1 MSKFARR
8 CAALMLAVV
17 LLCMAVPAAF
27 AAEGN
32 TLPAGAT
39 TMGGANTTL
48 IPDEE
53 ENCLSWLF
61 GSGDTITMPY
71 LNVKGQGLRRNVTL
85 DLEDCLVGITYTELG
100 SIGSYVSDAAAQQ
113 AWKAQAVA
121 IHSYLEYHKKYGS
134 SANALVYTPVD
145 QIPSSARSAIRR
157 AVSEVK
163 DEVLTCNG
171 SVIDA
176 VWSASA
182 GYNTQTGVYGTCS
195 GLDAWGTDVPYLQSV
210 ESPYEEQYHNLMR
223 RIIGK
228 DYRYIEYN
236 DSKTGQPYES
246 ADTTHKDLGGFV
258 QYNTFVSNGKS
269 YRYIGQFVSSR
280 YCFDFSADEN
290 GTPCMNYYGFGHGVG
305 MSQCGMVGYAQ
316 EQGMGY
322 RDILRHYYTGVS
334 LARWA
339 AAARTA
345 ACSAG
350 CGACWGCNKFCTGK
364 RRKCGKALLKR
375 DEIWYTIV
383 VCKNVSGRRNGP
395 VKWRSRNAVG
405 ESKGNKAGHGALPPA
420 GTAHC
425 GGAGPGNS
433 CGAERRDPGTGKG
446 PAPGG
451 RGCQPLY
458 NGCPA
463 GRPAGGGGPRLGGD
477 ARAAARTGAAG
488 VYRQQRG

>member
-1 MSKFARR
+1 MKRMSKFARR

-27 AAEGN
+27 AAEGDA
-32 TLPAGAT
+32 LPAGAT

-195 GLDAWGTDVPYLQSV
+195 SRDAWGTDVPYLQSV
-210 ESPYEEQYHNLMR
+210 ESPYEEQYHNKLR
-223 RIIGK
+223 RVIGK
-228 DYRYIEYN
+228 DYTYKEYN
-236 DSKTGQPYES
+236 DSRTGEPYVS
-246 ADTTHKDLGGFV
+246 ADTTHKDLGGYV
-258 QYNTFVSNGKS
+258 QYNTLTVDGSS
-269 YRYIGQFVSSR
+269 YRYLGQFVSSR
-280 YCFDFSADEN
+280 YCFDFGTDAS
-290 GTPCMNYYGFGHGVG
+290 GTPCMTYYGYGHGVG
-305 MSQCGMVGYAQ
+305 MSQCGAVGYAA
-316 EQGMGY
+316 ERNMGY
-322 RDILRHYYTGVS
+322 KAILRHYYKGASITSQGSSGGLFGWLRS
-334 LARWA
+334 LF
-339 AAARTA
+339 
-345 ACSAG
+345 G
-350 CGACWGCNKFCTGK
+350 
-364 RRKCGKALLKR
+364 
-375 DEIWYTIV
+375 
-383 VCKNVSGRRNGP
+383 
-395 VKWRSRNAVG
+395 
-405 ESKGNKAGHGALPPA
+405 
-420 GTAHC
+420 
-425 GGAGPGNS
+425 
-433 CGAERRDPGTGKG
+433 
-446 PAPGG
+446 
-451 RGCQPLY
+451 
-458 NGCPA
+458 
-463 GRPAGGGGPRLGGD
+463 
-477 ARAAARTGAAG
+477 
-488 VYRQQRG
+488 